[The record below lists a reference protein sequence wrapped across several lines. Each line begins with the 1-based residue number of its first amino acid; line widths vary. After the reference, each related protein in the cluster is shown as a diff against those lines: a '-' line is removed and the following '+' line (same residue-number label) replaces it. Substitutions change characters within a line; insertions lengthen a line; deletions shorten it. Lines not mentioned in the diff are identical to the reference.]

1 MAPFIGGRT
10 WARAGAEG
18 NFRSCMNKKRGFTLN
33 VSCHL
38 EFYNIGVGPGY

>member
-10 WARAGAEG
+10 WAGAGG
-18 NFRSCMNKKRGFTLN
+18 NFRCCMYKKRGFTLN

-38 EFYNIGVGPGY
+38 EFYNIGIVGPGY